1 MSAPDTGEAEAPDGS
16 GVQAWIE
23 LASIPGLSSTSQ
35 RKLLSAFGSPEAAL
49 QAPASDVVAVLGQ
62 RAAQAFRAGPD
73 PKLAAQVTVWL
84 QTPGNALVTLA
95 DVSYPKALI
104 NTPDPP
110 PLLYAKGRVELLSF
124 AALAIVGA
132 RSATPSGIR
141 DAEAFAEVLGNAGLT
156 IVSGLANGIDAAAH
170 RGGLRTQASSIGVVA
185 TGLDKVYPARNR
197 ELAHQLA
204 EQGLL
209 LSEFPLGTAPLAA
222 NFPRRNRV
230 ISGLAKGTLVVEAAL
245 HSGSLIT
252 ARQALEQGREVFAIP
267 GSIHSP
273 LSKGCHWLIKQG
285 AKLVESADDV
295 LEELGM
301 SGSGSKLPLRE
312 LSLPAEEVQPLEAMG
327 FTPTDMDS
335 LSEHAGLSI
344 ETISALLLKL
354 ELEGHISR
362 MPGGLF
368 QRLA

>member
-1 MSAPDTGEAEAPDGS
+1 MSASDGGDAKMRDGS
-16 GVQAWIE
+16 ETEDWIK

-35 RKLLSAFGSPEAAL
+35 RKLLTAFGSPAAAL
-49 QAPASDVVAVLGQ
+49 QIAADKVTGILGQ
-62 RAAQAFRAGPD
+62 RAAQAWRDGPD
-73 PKLAAQVTVWL
+73 SSLVARALGWL
-84 QTPGNALVTLA
+84 DLPGNALVTLA
-95 DVSYPKALI
+95 DATYPRALI

-110 PLLYAKGRVELLSF
+110 PVLYAKGRLELLSGYG
-124 AALAIVGA
+124 LAIVGA
-132 RSATPSGIR
+132 RSATPAGAR
-141 DAEAFAEVLGNAGLT
+141 DAEAFAEALGNAGLT

-170 RGGLRTQASSIGVVA
+170 RGGLRTAASSIAVVA

-197 ELAHQLA
+197 ALAHRLA

-209 LSEFPLGTAPLAA
+209 LSEFPLGTPPLAS

-252 ARQALEQGREVFAIP
+252 ARQALDQGREVFAIP

-285 AKLVESADDV
+285 AKLVESAADV

-301 SGSGSKLPLRE
+301 YPSAETPSGSARP
-312 LSLPAEEVQPLEAMG
+312 LPAEDMQFLEAMG
-327 FTPTDMDS
+327 FAPIDMDT
-335 LSEHAGLSI
+335 LCEQVGLPV
-344 ETISALLLKL
+344 EAISALLLKL

-362 MPGGLF
+362 LPGGLF